1 MHTRT
6 SSTESVPN
14 FYTFPISS
22 FSHHIHSQSDDE
34 ESDTPSR
41 HQKRKPG
48 RKTIPGVPKDKRV
61 AQNRQAQRAFRERKD
76 AYLRS
81 VEKRVQ
87 EGEARIAELTAHND
101 QLQRENAIL
110 RQSAMIGGMGH
121 PNLGTSKMSILDLNM
136 DFSSH
141 LEEEE
146 PISGI
151 LALSPSP
158 ISVVHEPLMY
168 QTHNSCCSG
177 LSLGVSESREA
188 PAFVPVPADPL
199 LIPDAEVMRN
209 ELKAIHSLQNS
220 PHVDELMKL
229 RLEVN
234 TMTDLDIIRRKFL
247 LFESAKFKLMDA
259 STLLERKSIIKIV
272 ELFRSKHP
280 VVLMCPSATP
290 TTSLASMKLLR
301 CDPPAV
307 LKTRTDLSLEQ
318 ELLRIQSL
326 SGAKEL
332 VERFVGE
339 CYSWEGFTRE
349 RGPREAYDFLL
360 GCTHLIRMLANLCDD
375 DDLIKFYLALE
386 VTRAANKQIW
396 AQRAFRERK
405 DAYLH
410 SVEESAREGQV
421 QIAELTAQNNQLQR
435 ENAILRHDS
444 MQDTGHLSNMDIS
457 DLNMDF
463 SSHVG
468 EEEPFFSEMLTTSPS
483 PVSPLHEAC
492 SVCLVAHTDL

>member
-6 SSTESVPN
+6 SSTETVPN
-14 FYTFPISS
+14 FYTIPISS
-22 FSHHIHSQSDDE
+22 FSHHHSQSDDE

-81 VEKRVQ
+81 VEERVR

-110 RQSAMIGGMGH
+110 RQSAMIGGMDH
-121 PNLGTSKMSILDLNM
+121 PPLDTSKMSISDLNI

-141 LEEEE
+141 IEEEG
-146 PISGI
+146 PSFSGMM
-151 LALSPSP
+151 ALSPSP
-158 ISVVHEPLMY
+158 ISVVHEPLTSPLMY
-168 QTHNSCCSG
+168 QTRNSSCSG
-177 LSLGVSESREA
+177 LNLGVRESREA
-188 PAFVPVPADPL
+188 LAFIPVPADPL
-199 LIPDAEVMRN
+199 LIPDVEVVRN

-220 PHVDELMKL
+220 PHVDELIEL
-229 RLEVN
+229 RLEVD
-234 TMTDLDIIRRKFL
+234 TMTDPDLRRRQFL
-247 LFESAKFKLMDA
+247 RFETSKFKLMDA
-259 STLLERKSIIKIV
+259 CTILERKSIIKIV

-280 VVLMCPSATP
+280 VELMFPSTTP
-290 TTSLASMKLLR
+290 ATSLASMKPLR
-301 CDPPAV
+301 SDPPAV

-339 CYSWEGFTRE
+339 CYSWEGFLRE

-396 AQRAFRERK
+396 
-405 DAYLH
+405 
-410 SVEESAREGQV
+410 
-421 QIAELTAQNNQLQR
+421 
-435 ENAILRHDS
+435 
-444 MQDTGHLSNMDIS
+444 DTLYQ
-457 DLNMDF
+457 
-463 SSHVG
+463 
-468 EEEPFFSEMLTTSPS
+468 
-483 PVSPLHEAC
+483 EA
-492 SVCLVAHTDL
+492 LEF